1 MAVDYTG
8 THAGVPTYA
17 PADTTMLY
25 QHTKSRISALVHY
38 FNLHDVKARGK
49 YNVHDPLYSTSGNP
63 RPPVA
68 IKS

>member
-25 QHTKSRISALVHY
+25 QHTRSRISALVHY

-49 YNVHDPLYSTSGNP
+49 YVLLYDLHTKIIFSK
-63 RPPVA
+63 R
-68 IKS
+68 